1 MSLAQIQQH
10 LLLNILCFVHM
21 VVVITC
27 FGADWELHFFRV
39 SFGFAPGFALLGFR
53 LVCLRGLLL

>member
-1 MSLAQIQQH
+1 MSLPQIQQH

-21 VVVITC
+21 VVIMMS
-27 FGADWELHFFRV
+27 FGEAG
-39 SFGFAPGFALLGFR
+39 FGFAQGFALLGFR

>member
-27 FGADWELHFFRV
+27 FGEAG
-39 SFGFAPGFALLGFR
+39 FGFAQGFALLGFR
-53 LVCLRGLLL
+53 LVCLSGLLL

>member
-1 MSLAQIQQH
+1 MAQIQQH

-21 VVVITC
+21 VVVITR
-27 FGADWELHFFRV
+27 FGEAG
-39 SFGFAPGFALLGFR
+39 FGFAQGFALLDLLGFR